1 MATVTGTQ
9 HNHHILPLERQAT
22 MSRVITEDVI
32 YAAMWLSVFFAI
44 VWALVTVFWLN
55 LRHEARKQAETTR
68 VRVIEE
74 TNAHERRMAELN
86 NEAIRLDSGQS
97 KATK

>member
-1 MATVTGTQ
+1 
-9 HNHHILPLERQAT
+9 
-22 MSRVITEDVI
+22 MSKVITEDVI
-32 YAAMWLSVFFAI
+32 YSAMGLSAFFAI
-44 VWALVTVFWLN
+44 LWALVTVFWLN

-74 TNAHERRMAELN
+74 TNAHERLMAELN